1 MPPRAAFWLVAA
13 ATAIAMLGTTL
24 PTPLYVLYGR
34 NMGLGTAMVTAV
46 FAVYAGGVLLA
57 LLLFGELSNL
67 IGRRRVLLFGMGFA
81 LLSAVIFLNA
91 HHLALLLTGRLLSGL
106 SAGLLTA
113 TAPAALLEL
122 AGDREGQRASLVSTV
137 ATMGGLGAGPI
148 LAGVLAEST
157 TQPLTAPF
165 AVHFA
170 LAAAVTA
177 GLWFIP
183 EAAPVT
189 GRPRRIV
196 TAPSVPRE
204 LRRLFVPAAA
214 AGFTGF
220 AVLGLLTAVAPAF
233 LVTLLDLSSL
243 ALVGAVVSTVFIA
256 SAIGQIA
263 LSVPS
268 RRGPLGIGC
277 ALLAL
282 SLTVLAGA
290 LALES
295 LTILLVASVLAGLGQ
310 GLCFRVGLATLI
322 VRAKADQRAR
332 VSSAY
337 FVAAY
342 VGTSLPVVGAG
353 LAADAFGL
361 RAAGIGF
368 CLAMA
373 LLSVTALAL
382 TRRTR
387 D

>member
-1 MPPRAAFWLVAA
+1 MPPRATFWLVAA

-34 NMGLGTAMVTAV
+34 NMGFGTATVTVV

-57 LLLFGELSNL
+57 LLLFGELSDV
-67 IGRRRVLLFGMGFA
+67 IGRRRVLLLGLGFA
-81 LLSAVIFLNA
+81 LISAVVFLNA

-106 SAGLLTA
+106 SAGLFTA
-113 TAPAALLEL
+113 TATAALLEL

-157 TQPLTAPF
+157 TQPLIAPF
-165 AVHFA
+165 AAHFA

-183 EAAPVT
+183 ETAPAV
-189 GRPRRIV
+189 GWHRRIV
-196 TAPSVPRE
+196 SAPSVPRE
-204 LRRLFVPAAA
+204 LRRLFAPATT
-214 AGFTGF
+214 AGFSGF
-220 AVLGLLTAVAPAF
+220 AVLGLFTAVAPAF
-233 LVTLLDLSSL
+233 LVTLLDLSNL

-256 SAIGQIA
+256 SAIGQIV
-263 LSVPS
+263 L
-268 RRGPLGIGC
+268 RGSLGIGC

-282 SLTVLAGA
+282 SLAVLAGA

-295 LTILLVASVLAGLGQ
+295 LMILLVAAVLAGLGQ
-310 GLCFRVGLATLI
+310 GLCFRVGLAALA
-322 VRAKADQRAR
+322 VRAKTDQRAR

-361 RAAGIGF
+361 RAAGTGF
-368 CLAMA
+368 CLATA

-387 D
+387 G